1 MSRQMPVGVVGDWE
15 NHRTR
20 HIWEISILFSLQLKN
35 YPRNRPQTTHLL
47 MILTRKALWKMKLS
61 FLLSE
66 AK

>member
-1 MSRQMPVGVVGDWE
+1 MSRQMPVGVVGDWV

-35 YPRNRPQTTHLL
+35 YPRNLPQTTHLF